1 MKRRYPVCRLQEL
14 AMKLTGSFAPVHAIQ
29 RGGRALH
36 LQRRSRLMALFFC
49 LLSAV
54 VAPVALAAQSNNGA
68 ANSQAA
74 AARNERIDAL
84 LKALEGVDL
93 FGEFR
98 VRPEWQYN
106 YSFDRDN
113 LSCTGSI
120 CKTSDD
126 TREFTGMRT
135 QLGVDV
141 KPGGAFSGRL
151 VIQDSRVWGAERGSD
166 TGLVTA
172 NDDTRQSLDVRE
184 AWLEARAGDFAA
196 QAGRLLLKYGDQRLV
211 GPLEWTNVGRSFDGV
226 RLKYE
231 TPAIKSH
238 LWGTTLAE
246 QDSDSSGNST
256 AVGVRNLDL
265 DDAYFVG
272 WYNTL
277 TLHEHFQAEPYYLG
291 RYFSYVQRTQPIV
304 RSDIATAA
312 GGAPIISSEDRSRDR
327 DNLHT
332 LGLRLTNRT
341 VNDGKRAPGFLDYTI
356 EYAHQSGR
364 TGRVIAPRWDEAR
377 VIAPLP
383 GPLFD
388 ATNNPCRVFD
398 SALQPDASTVSG
410 CRVYTERER
419 YDAFAFAVELGVTYD
434 DFARVAVEHDI
445 GSGDPS
451 RTDGAVATFNNLFH
465 TNHMH
470 YGQADQISWQNMRAW
485 AVKLSFDFKDAG
497 RVKLAYW
504 RADKHKA
511 QDAWYKVGGGGA
523 AGATVATTESP
534 DNAAYASV
542 YNSDGTLRSLPV
554 GVLRKHLFNEYDL
567 IYEIGAGGFELST
580 GYSLIVAG
588 DAAGAWRD
596 DRGVKR
602 ERFEARVAQDLADG
616 RVDRP
621 AELIAFYTPS
631 FRPRAH
637 FAYVMATYKF

>member
-1 MKRRYPVCRLQEL
+1 MKPIGTFLRVGAVRAVATARRRTTLIFC
-14 AMKLTGSFAPVHAIQ
+14 FACAA
-29 RGGRALH
+29 AL
-36 LQRRSRLMALFFC
+36 
-49 LLSAV
+49 
-54 VAPVALAAQSNNGA
+54 PVAIAAETNANASNAAGA
-68 ANSQAA
+68 AT
-74 AARNERIDAL
+74 RNERIDAL
-84 LKALEGVDL
+84 LKAFEGVDL

-98 VRPEWQYN
+98 IRPEWQYN

-113 LSCTGSI
+113 LSCTGSV
-120 CKTSDD
+120 CRTTDD

-151 VIQDSRVWGAERGSD
+151 VVQDSRVWGAERGSD
-166 TGLVTA
+166 TGLATA

-184 AWLEARAGDFAA
+184 AWLEARAGSFAA
-196 QAGRLLLKYGDQRLV
+196 QGGRLTLKYGDQRLV

-231 TPAIKSH
+231 TPAVKSH
-238 LWGTTLAE
+238 LWGTALAE
-246 QDSDSSGNST
+246 QDSDIAGNTT

-277 TLHEHFQAEPYYLG
+277 TLHEQFQAEPYYLG
-291 RYFSYVQRTQPIV
+291 RYFSYVQRTQPIL
-304 RSDIATAA
+304 RSDSATAS
-312 GGAPIISSEDRSRDR
+312 GGVPVITSEDRSRDR
-327 DNLHT
+327 DRLHT
-332 LGLRLTNRT
+332 LGMRLTNRT
-341 VNDGKRAPGFLDYTI
+341 VNDGKRAPGAFDYTL

-364 TGRVIAPRWDEAR
+364 TGRVLAPLWDQAR

-383 GPLFD
+383 AQFFD
-388 ATNNPCRVFD
+388 ATSNPCRVFD
-398 SALQPDASTVSG
+398 SAQQPDGSTVSG

-419 YDAFAFAVELGVTYD
+419 YDAFAFAAEAGFT
-434 DFARVAVEHDI
+434 FAEFVRLAVEYDV

-451 RTDGAVATFNNLFH
+451 RVDGAVATFNNLFH

-470 YGQADQISWQNMRAW
+470 YGQADQISWQNMRAG
-485 AVKLSFDFKDAG
+485 AVKLGFDFGAG
-497 RVKLAYW
+497 GRLKLAYW
-504 RADKHKA
+504 RVDKHKA
-511 QDAWYKVGGGGA
+511 QDAWYKVAGGGA

-542 YNSDGTLRSLPV
+542 YNSDGTLRSLPA
-554 GVLRKHLFNEYDL
+554 GALRKHLFNEYDL
-567 IYEIGAGGFELST
+567 TYEIGAGGLELNA

-588 DAAGAWRD
+588 DAAGAWRN
-596 DRGVKR
+596 DRVVKR

>member
-1 MKRRYPVCRLQEL
+1 MKI
-14 AMKLTGSFAPVHAIQ
+14 TGSSASL
-29 RGGRALH
+29 RAL
-36 LQRRSRLMALFFC
+36 LLRVTTFTFC
-49 LLSAV
+49 FLSAGV
-54 VAPVALAAQSNNGA
+54 TALAAETNDSVS
-68 ANSQAA
+68 NSQA

-98 VRPEWQYN
+98 IRPEWQYN

-126 TREFTGMRT
+126 AREFTGMRT

-141 KPGGAFSGRL
+141 KPGGAFSGR
-151 VIQDSRVWGAERGSD
+151 VVVQDSRVWGAERGSD
-166 TGLVTA
+166 TGLATA

-184 AWLEARAGDFAA
+184 AWLEARSGAFAA
-196 QAGRLLLKYGDQRLV
+196 QAGRLLLNYGDQRLV
-211 GPLEWTNVGRSFDGV
+211 GSQNWSNVGRSFDGL

-231 TPAIKSH
+231 TPLIKSH
-238 LWGTTLAE
+238 VWGTALAE
-246 QDSDSSGNST
+246 QDSDSSGNT
-256 AVGVRNLDL
+256 TGVGARNLDL

-277 TLHEHFQAEPYYLG
+277 TLHEQFQAEPYYLG
-291 RYFSYVQRTQPIV
+291 RYFSYVQRTQPII
-304 RSDIATAA
+304 RSDSATAS
-312 GGAPIISSEDRSRDR
+312 GGVPIITSEDRSRDR
-327 DNLHT
+327 DILHT

-341 VNDGKRAPGFLDYTI
+341 VNEGKRAPGVLDYTI

-364 TGRVIAPRWDEAR
+364 SGRALAPLWDQAR

-383 GPLFD
+383 GQLFD
-388 ATNNPCRVFD
+388 TTSNPCRVFD
-398 SALQPDASTVSG
+398 SGRTADGSTVSG

-419 YDAFAFAVELGVTYD
+419 YDAFAFAAELGFTYD
-434 DFARVAVEHDI
+434 EFARVAVEHDT

-470 YGQADQISWQNMRAW
+470 YGQADQIGWQNMRAW
-485 AVKLSFDFKDAG
+485 ALKLSFDFKDGG
-497 RVKLAYW
+497 RFKLAWW

-511 QDAWYKVGGGGA
+511 QDAWYKVAGGGA
-523 AGATVATTESP
+523 AGATVATTESL

-542 YNSDGTLRSLPV
+542 YNSDGSLRSLPV
-554 GVLRKHLFNEYDL
+554 GALRKHLFNEYDL
-567 IYEIGAGGFELST
+567 TYEIGAGGLEVSV

-621 AELIAFYTPS
+621 AELIALYTPS

>member
-1 MKRRYPVCRLQEL
+1 
-14 AMKLTGSFAPVHAIQ
+14 MKLTGARLSI
-29 RGGRALH
+29 RATETARFKPAAWL
-36 LQRRSRLMALFFC
+36 AT
-49 LLSAV
+49 LLLLV
-54 VAPVALAAQSNNGA
+54 CGA
-68 ANSQAA
+68 AGIPIAIAAETNAAESNSTTA

-113 LSCTGSI
+113 LTCTGSI
-120 CKTSDD
+120 CKTTDD
-126 TREFTGMRT
+126 AREFTGMRT

-141 KPGGAFSGRL
+141 KPGGTFSGRL
-151 VIQDSRVWGAERGSD
+151 VLQDARVWGAERGSD
-166 TGLVTA
+166 TGLATA
-172 NDDTRQSLDVRE
+172 NDDTRQSFDVRE
-184 AWLEARAGDFAA
+184 AWLEGRAGAFAA
-196 QAGRLLLKYGDQRLV
+196 QAGRLTFKYGDQRLV
-211 GPLEWTNVGRSFDGV
+211 GPLEWTNVGRSLDGV

-231 TPAIKSH
+231 TPAVKSH
-238 LWGTTLAE
+238 IWGTALAE
-246 QDSDSSGNST
+246 QDSDSSGNTSG
-256 AVGVRNLDL
+256 VGARNLDL

-277 TLHEHFQAEPYYLG
+277 TLHEHVQAEPYYLG
-291 RYFSYVQRTQPIV
+291 RYFSYVQRTQPIM
-304 RSDIATAA
+304 RSDSVVAS
-312 GGAPIISSEDRSRDR
+312 GGVPIITSEDRSRDR
-327 DNLHT
+327 DRLHT

-341 VNDGKRAPGFLDYTI
+341 VDEGKRAPGVFDYTL

-364 TGRVIAPRWDEAR
+364 TGRVLAPLWDQAR
-377 VIAPLP
+377 VIATMPAQF
-383 GPLFD
+383 FD

-398 SALQPDASTVSG
+398 SAQQPDGSTVSG
-410 CRVYTERER
+410 CRLYTERER
-419 YDAFAFAVELGVTYD
+419 YDAFAFAAEAGLTFAEFVRLAIEYD
-434 DFARVAVEHDI
+434 V

-451 RTDGAVATFNNLFH
+451 RVDGAVATFNNLFH
-465 TNHMH
+465 TNHLH
-470 YGQADQISWQNMRAW
+470 YGQADQISWQNMRAG
-485 AVKLSFDFKDAG
+485 AVKLGLDLGAGG

-504 RADKHKA
+504 RVDKHRA
-511 QDAWYKVGGGGA
+511 QDAWYKVAGGGA
-523 AGATVATTESP
+523 SGATVATTESP

-554 GVLRKHLFNEYDL
+554 GALRKHLFNEYDL
-567 IYEIGAGGFELST
+567 TYEIGAGGLELNL